1 MSANHL
7 ETIKQVAQH
16 LETIIEKIDSLEFCP
31 FTWEESYHLLR
42 ELEAAV
48 EQIDKLYDQ
57 LEPIVLDDSFCDDIL
72 NKTIVEN
79 VNKVCDCFELF
90 SWHFSKIYSALEEEG
105 PREEYKVDYDYLSTQ
120 LKNAKQH
127 LSQILM

>member
-7 ETIKQVAQH
+7 ETIKQVVQR
-16 LETIIEKIDSLEFCP
+16 LEPIIEKIDSLEFCP

-57 LEPIVLDDSFCDDIL
+57 LEHIVLDDSFCDDIL
-72 NKTIVEN
+72 NKAIVEN

-120 LKNAKQH
+120 LQNAKQH
-127 LSQILM
+127 LDQILN

>member
-16 LETIIEKIDSLEFCP
+16 LETIIEKIDGLEYCP

-72 NKTIVEN
+72 NKAIVEN

-105 PREEYKVDYDYLSTQ
+105 PREEYEVDYDYLSTQ
-120 LKNAKQH
+120 LQNAKQH
-127 LSQILM
+127 LDQILN

>member
-7 ETIKQVAQH
+7 ETIKQVVQR
-16 LETIIEKIDSLEFCP
+16 LEPIIEKIDSLEFCP

-72 NKTIVEN
+72 NKAIVEN

-105 PREEYKVDYDYLSTQ
+105 PREEYEVDYDYLSAQ
-120 LKNAKQH
+120 LQNAKQH
-127 LSQILM
+127 LDQILN

>member
-7 ETIKQVAQH
+7 ETIKQVVQR
-16 LETIIEKIDSLEFCP
+16 LEPIIEKIDCLEFCP

-57 LEPIVLDDSFCDDIL
+57 LEPIVLDDSF
-72 NKTIVEN
+72 
-79 VNKVCDCFELF
+79 
-90 SWHFSKIYSALEEEG
+90 
-105 PREEYKVDYDYLSTQ
+105 
-120 LKNAKQH
+120 
-127 LSQILM
+127 

>member
-120 LKNAKQH
+120 LQNAKQH
-127 LSQILM
+127 LDQILN

>member
-7 ETIKQVAQH
+7 ETIKQVVQR
-16 LETIIEKIDSLEFCP
+16 LEPIIEKIDSLEFCP

-72 NKTIVEN
+72 NKAIVEN
-79 VNKVCDCFELF
+79 VYKVCDCFELF

-120 LKNAKQH
+120 LQNAKQH
-127 LSQILM
+127 LDQILN

>member
-7 ETIKQVAQH
+7 ELVKQVAQE
-16 LETIIEKIDSLEFCP
+16 LDAIIEKVDSLEFCP

-90 SWHFSKIYSALEEEG
+90 SWHISKIYSALEEEG

-120 LKNAKQH
+120 LQNAKQH
-127 LSQILM
+127 LDQILN

>member
-1 MSANHL
+1 MSAKHL
-7 ETIKQVAQH
+7 ETIKQVVH
-16 LETIIEKIDSLEFCP
+16 RLEPIIEKIDCLEFCP

-120 LKNAKQH
+120 LQNAKQH
-127 LSQILM
+127 LDQILN

>member
-16 LETIIEKIDSLEFCP
+16 LEPIIEKIDCLEFCP

-105 PREEYKVDYDYLSTQ
+105 PREEYKVDYDYLSIQ
-120 LKNAKQH
+120 LQNAKQH
-127 LSQILM
+127 LDQILN

>member
-16 LETIIEKIDSLEFCP
+16 LETIIEKIDGLEYCP

-105 PREEYKVDYDYLSTQ
+105 PREEYEVDYDYLSTQ
-120 LKNAKQH
+120 LQNAKQH
-127 LSQILM
+127 LDQILN

>member
-16 LETIIEKIDSLEFCP
+16 LEPIIEKIDSLEFCP

-120 LKNAKQH
+120 LQNAKQH
-127 LSQILM
+127 LDQILN

>member
-7 ETIKQVAQH
+7 ELVKQVAQE
-16 LETIIEKIDSLEFCP
+16 LDAIIEKVDSLEFCP

-120 LKNAKQH
+120 LQNAKQH
-127 LSQILM
+127 LDQILN

>member
-7 ETIKQVAQH
+7 ETIKQVVQR
-16 LETIIEKIDSLEFCP
+16 LEPIIEKIDCLEFCP

-120 LKNAKQH
+120 LQNAN
-127 LSQILM
+127 SILTKF

>member
-1 MSANHL
+1 MSTNHL

-120 LKNAKQH
+120 LQNAKQH
-127 LSQILM
+127 LDQILN